1 MWKNDSNIYFNI
13 VALCVYAAIDC
24 GHPLLLYT
32 GAVFLPVFA
41 LFPIHRHQK
50 EGKEDCSLHHAS
62 CISNNAADW
71 VFAKKPKK
79 NYYNAKSE
87 KTFCLDTRNS
97 CFVFEIIS
105 RVSVTRKM
113 SLSLPDCPPLFSL
126 PLWLHNVKSV
136 CLWTFA
142 FHLSVSSLMC
152 EIKEWV

>member
-1 MWKNDSNIYFNI
+1 MLVQLPIPGKSLLIQHVQQSRCEKNDSNIYFNI

-50 EGKEDCSLHHAS
+50 EGKTAVYTIHHAS
-62 CISNNAADW
+62 PITW
-71 VFAKKPKK
+71 LTEYLLKKKK
-79 NYYNAKSE
+79 KFCYNAKSE

-97 CFVFEIIS
+97 CFVFAAIS
-105 RVSVTRKM
+105 SVSVTRKM

-126 PLWLHNVKSV
+126 SLRLHNVKSV
-136 CLWTFA
+136 CF
-142 FHLSVSSLMC
+142 
-152 EIKEWV
+152 